1 MNLSE
6 KIALDCGVKLNKP
19 FIDKFFYPVVDEK
32 YIIIDSRSTFKEGV
46 YDYYKDVVEL
56 VEPYFSKNNIEI
68 YQLADDSSLRI
79 KSKKCFIKI
88 NKKQENYIIDKSQL
102 VLSNENY
109 TLYVASALNKKSIGL
124 YSVFNPSS
132 RAPIWNKNN
141 QIILESDRFGNKPSY
156 NTLSEN
162 PKAVNLINPYEVA
175 KNILDSLKIKN
186 NLDKYDLVFL
196 GRDYNQKIVEV
207 IPDFISDENF
217 LQNQSINLRLDYIDD
232 LDARVLLYW
241 LKNRKVNIITNK
253 DLNIDLLKSYRQ
265 NIVAVTAMASE
276 SITTNFVKLCK
287 SIGVKINLYC
297 DNKEKF
303 KDHKFKF
310 LDWELEQDF
319 SDEEVI
325 PTLEKFSKSSKY
337 HSSKIIIS
345 KGKKYPCKAAFLAGK
360 TLDINGNNAI
370 LNKEFEK
377 EIEFF
382 KIFNVKN
389 HAKNKASVK
398 K

>member
-1 MNLSE
+1 M
-6 KIALDCGVKLNKP
+6 
-19 FIDKFFYPVVDEK
+19 
-32 YIIIDSRSTFKEGV
+32 
-46 YDYYKDVVEL
+46 
-56 VEPYFSKNNIEI
+56 
-68 YQLADDSSLRI
+68 
-79 KSKKCFIKI
+79 
-88 NKKQENYIIDKSQL
+88 
-102 VLSNENY
+102 
-109 TLYVASALNKKSIGL
+109 
-124 YSVFNPSS
+124 
-132 RAPIWNKNN
+132 
-141 QIILESDRFGNKPSY
+141 
-156 NTLSEN
+156 
-162 PKAVNLINPYEVA
+162 
-175 KNILDSLKIKN
+175 
-186 NLDKYDLVFL
+186 
-196 GRDYNQKIVEV
+196 

-232 LDARVLLYW
+232 LDAKVLLYW

-389 HAKNKASVK
+389 HAKNKAPVK